1 VVPDELPEQRR
12 NVFTAD
18 PRGRMH
24 TNASLELTM
33 LHGQGVFEISF
44 LLQDGERA
52 CRIALPLFG
61 EGQPTGAA
69 PDQWYPQ
76 PRLKRGKAFAH
87 R

>member
-1 VVPDELPEQRR
+1 
-12 NVFTAD
+12 
-18 PRGRMH
+18 
-24 TNASLELTM
+24 M

-44 LLQDGERA
+44 LLQDGQGA
-52 CRIALPLFG
+52 CRIALPLLG

-76 PRLKRGKAFAH
+76 PRLKRGKAFTH